1 MRILYCAIDQTVPGT
16 LGGSI
21 HTERVA
27 SGLASL
33 GHDVAAL
40 VMSGDQPFPAGP
52 VRWHAVPPPFG
63 RPHLRAL
70 RAAHV
75 ARIADAFEP
84 DIVVERYHNFGGE
97 GVRAALKRRVPAALE
112 VNAPIVDHPGS
123 AKRAIDRALLVEPMR
138 RWRDWQCAHTDLFIT
153 PSRATVPAWVPSDR
167 VLEIEWGADV
177 DRFGPAVAAPAPFAR
192 PAGTVAVFA
201 GAFRAWHGAIHLVR
215 AVAALRAK
223 GVSDI
228 SAVMIGTGPEWAAVR
243 EAAAGTMGILLT
255 GTLPHEVMPAAL
267 AACDIGVAPFD
278 VARHRSLSLDF
289 YWSPLKIFEYM
300 ASGLPVV
307 APRIPRLARLVEDG
321 SEGRLYDAADP
332 DALAATLLALHRD
345 PAARARLG
353 AAARARAVAAYSWR
367 AHCERLADAFGSLVR
382 REA

>member
-1 MRILYCAIDQTVPGT
+1 MRILYCAIDQMVPGT

-27 SGLASL
+27 SGLAAL
-33 GHDVAAL
+33 GHDVTAL
-40 VMSGDQPFPAGP
+40 VMSGEQPFPPGP
-52 VRWHAVPPPFG
+52 VRWRALPTPFG

-75 ARIADAFEP
+75 ARIADAFQP

-97 GVRAALKRRVPAALE
+97 GVRAALKLGVPAALE
-112 VNAPIVDHPGS
+112 VNAPIVDPPGS
-123 AKRAIDRALLVEPMR
+123 VKRAIDRALLVEPMR

-153 PSRATVPAWVPSDR
+153 PSRATVPAWVASDR
-167 VLEIEWGADV
+167 VLEIEWGADTDHFRPGV
-177 DRFGPAVAAPAPFAR
+177 PGPAPFAR
-192 PAGTVAVFA
+192 PAGTLAVFA
-201 GAFRAWHGAIHLVR
+201 GAFRAWHGAMHLVR
-215 AVAALRAK
+215 AVAGLRAQ
-223 GVSDI
+223 GINDI

-243 EAAAGTMGILLT
+243 DAAAGTTGIHLT
-255 GTLPHEVMPAAL
+255 GTLPHDAMPAAL

-278 VARHRSLSLDF
+278 VSRHRSLSVDF
-289 YWSPLKIFEYM
+289 YWSPLKMFEYM

-321 SEGRLYDAADP
+321 GEGRLYDAADP

-353 AAARARAVAAYSWR
+353 AAARARAVADYSWR
-367 AHCERLADAFGSLVR
+367 AHCERLASAFSSLVR
-382 REA
+382 KQA

>member
-1 MRILYCAIDQTVPGT
+1 
-16 LGGSI
+16 
-21 HTERVA
+21 
-27 SGLASL
+27 
-33 GHDVAAL
+33 
-40 VMSGDQPFPAGP
+40 
-52 VRWHAVPPPFG
+52 
-63 RPHLRAL
+63 
-70 RAAHV
+70 
-75 ARIADAFEP
+75 
-84 DIVVERYHNFGGE
+84 
-97 GVRAALKRRVPAALE
+97 
-112 VNAPIVDHPGS
+112 
-123 AKRAIDRALLVEPMR
+123 MR
-138 RWRDWQCAHTDLFIT
+138 RWREQICRRSDLIVT
-153 PSRATVPAWVPSDR
+153 PQAAILPPDTPRSKI
-167 VLEIEWGADV
+167 LEIEWGADTDHFRPGV
-177 DRFGPAVAAPAPFAR
+177 PEPAPFAR
-192 PAGTVAVFA
+192 PAGTLAVFA

-215 AVAALRAK
+215 AVAALRAQ

-345 PAARARLG
+345 PAVRARLG
-353 AAARARAVAAYSWR
+353 AAARARAVATYSWR